1 MRVAASKHLVRG
13 GDAQSREGTAAP
25 SYTPDLTLQKKTAKN
40 KSTKNETQLAS
51 RGQRLPVSGGIFV

>member
-25 SYTPDLTLQKKTAKN
+25 SYTPDLTL
-40 KSTKNETQLAS
+40 
-51 RGQRLPVSGGIFV
+51 